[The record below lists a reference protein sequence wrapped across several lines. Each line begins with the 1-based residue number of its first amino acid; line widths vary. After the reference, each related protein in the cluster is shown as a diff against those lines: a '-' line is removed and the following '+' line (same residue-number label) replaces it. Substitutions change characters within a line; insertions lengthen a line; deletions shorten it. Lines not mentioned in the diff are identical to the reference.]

1 MASRTVK
8 FDTSDLLLMA
18 EMAEMY
24 LNEHDN
30 FPVINKQA
38 QGIVRK
44 CKNNAKTIKIS
55 SRKGKGR
62 GLQQTIGKDI
72 AELVGCY
79 YDQSDDSA
87 LVASRPMGQAGLDI
101 ILRGNALIEFPFSVE
116 CKCSEGLNL
125 TDTYEQVQANVI
137 PGTDWLIVHKRKS
150 IPEIIV
156 MLSWDVFKKIL
167 KERK

>member
-1 MASRTVK
+1 MASRTFK
-8 FDTSDLLLMA
+8 IDTADLGVIIDALTV
-18 EMAEMY
+18 Y
-24 LNEHDN
+24 QNEYESSV
-30 FPVINKQA
+30 PSVQKIIK
-38 QGIVRK
+38 K
-44 CKNNAKTIKIS
+44 CKNQMKTITVS

-101 ILRGNALIEFPFSVE
+101 ILRGNALAEFPFSVE

-137 PGTDWLIVHKRKS
+137 PGTDWLIIHKRKS
-150 IPEIIV
+150 IPEIIA
-156 MLSWDVFKKIL
+156 MLSWDAFKKIL

>member
-1 MASRTVK
+1 MASRTFK
-8 FDTSDLLLMA
+8 IDTADLGIIIDALTV
-18 EMAEMY
+18 Y
-24 LNEHDN
+24 RNEYSRN
-30 FPVINKQA
+30 PSNLEKIIK
-38 QGIVRK
+38 K
-44 CKNNAKTIKIS
+44 CTNQMKTIKVS

-79 YDQSDDSA
+79 YNQDDDSA
-87 LVASRPMGQAGLDI
+87 PVASRPMGQHGLDI
-101 ILRGNALIEFPFSVE
+101 ILRGNALAEFPFSVE

-125 TDTYEQVQANVI
+125 TDTYEQVQSNML
-137 PGTDWLIVHKRKS
+137 PGTDWLIIHKRKS

-156 MLSWDVFKKIL
+156 MLSWSAFKKIL